1 MATPQKRAGRPRIE
15 ELTGSQQRT
24 LDEIQRI
31 IARHN
36 LPPTMQE
43 LAAAMG
49 VNAASAYE
57 QVNQLVRKGYLKRE
71 PRKARNLVVLL
82 KASEEVAEL
91 VEVPIIGTVAAGQPI
106 LAEENIIGQAMVEGA
121 LVRRGRCFA
130 LKVKGDSMLKASIKD
145 GDLVIVRQQPIA
157 ENGDIV
163 VAMLDG
169 EATVKR
175 LSIREEVIQLCPE
188 NPKYK
193 PISVDADQDFRIL
206 GKVVG
211 VRRMQPDNGERPA

>member
-1 MATPQKRAGRPRIE
+1 MATPQKRPGRPRIA

-24 LDEIQRI
+24 LNEIQRL

-43 LAAAMG
+43 LATAMG
-49 VNAASAYE
+49 VNSASAYE

-71 PRKARNLVVLL
+71 PRKARNIVVLQT
-82 KASEEVAEL
+82 AAEEVAEL

-106 LAEENIIGQAMVEGA
+106 LADENVIGQAMVEGS

-130 LKVKGDSMLKASIKD
+130 LKVVGDSMIKAGIKA

-163 VAMLDG
+163 VALLDG

-175 LSIREEVIQLCPE
+175 LSICEEVIQLCPE
-188 NPKYK
+188 NPKYR

-211 VRRMQPDNGERPA
+211 VRRLQTGNSTVG